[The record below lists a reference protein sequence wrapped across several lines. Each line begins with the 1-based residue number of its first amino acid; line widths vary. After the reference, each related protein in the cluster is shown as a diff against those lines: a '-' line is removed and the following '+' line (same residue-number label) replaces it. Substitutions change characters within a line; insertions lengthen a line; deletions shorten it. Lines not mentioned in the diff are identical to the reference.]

1 MFGAVTEKIE
11 LRGFAS
17 TPMRI
22 AQIIAIGSLL
32 LDWNTGL
39 MEYWND
45 GLRRIKG
52 KNPYFQLLIPT
63 IPIIQHSNIPW

>member
-22 AQIIAIGSLL
+22 AQIIAIGL
-32 LDWNTGL
+32 
-39 MEYWND
+39 EYWNY

-52 KNPYFQLLIPT
+52 KNPSFQLLIST